1 MIEKDEKIL
10 WTGNRYF
17 AACKNRRTA
26 VFLYGKDKI
35 DGSKSFD
42 SCKGLIINDQ

>member
-1 MIEKDEKIL
+1 MIENDEKNL

-26 VFLYGKDKI
+26 VFLYGNDKI
-35 DGSKSFD
+35 DKAKSFD
-42 SCKGLIINDQ
+42 SCKGLIINVQ